1 MAPRREP
8 PRVRVVRARV
18 LGEYWRFE
26 GSFSP
31 CELIRRRGR
40 GIRVSRTIKIQ
51 NLEVKSGQKKRG
63 TLSISEKPAG
73 PHQIPYTVVNGAGD
87 GPTLLVN
94 GGIDGSEYNGPA
106 GTLRLQAELD
116 ASQVK
121 GTVIIVPV
129 VNTLAFEA
137 RWVYTNP
144 VDYRGLSGA
153 YVREIPR
160 GGSGHPLISYQVAKA
175 FYDNIL
181 SKAEYRLDLHG
192 GDIIEDLLISTMYT
206 RFGENRKRDDAA
218 FALAR
223 NFGWVWIREGTPRPG
238 AKPPYEGQPVPITMG
253 TEAGGSGRCQSD
265 IVDMVFKG
273 ITNVMKHL
281 GMLKGKPDIPKKAKV
296 YRPYH
301 IYSERGGFF
310 ISDVRAGD
318 MVRKGQVIGEIRN
331 LYGDV
336 VEKITVPQPGVIHMV
351 TSPAIYQ
358 GDALFEIG
366 TDIREEE

>member
-1 MAPRREP
+1 
-8 PRVRVVRARV
+8 
-18 LGEYWRFE
+18 
-26 GSFSP
+26 
-31 CELIRRRGR
+31 
-40 GIRVSRTIKIQ
+40 VSRTVKIQ
-51 NLEVKSGQKKRG
+51 DLKVESGKKKRG
-63 TLSISEKPAG
+63 FLTISERPAG
-73 PHQIPYTVVNGAGD
+73 THQIPITVVNGVGD

-116 ASQVK
+116 PKEVK

-129 VNTLAFEA
+129 VNTLAFEG

-144 VDYRGLSGA
+144 IDYRGLSGA
-153 YVREIPR
+153 FVKEIPR

-175 FYDNIL
+175 FYENIL
-181 SKAEYRLDLHG
+181 SQAEYRLDLHG

-206 RFGENRKRDDAA
+206 RFGQDRKRDDAA

-223 NFGWVWIREGTPRPG
+223 NFGWVWIREGRPKPG
-238 AKPPYEGQPVPITMG
+238 AKPPFEGQPVPVTMG

-265 IVDMVFKG
+265 IVDMVFEG
-273 ITNVMKHL
+273 IINVMKYL
-281 GMLKGKPDIPKKAKV
+281 GMLKGEPDIPNKAKV

-310 ISDVRAGD
+310 ISAVKAGD
-318 MVRKGQVIGEIRN
+318 MVKKGQEIGVIKN

-336 VEKITVPQPGVIHMV
+336 LERITVPDPGVIHMV

-366 TDIREEE
+366 TDIREVD

>member
-1 MAPRREP
+1 M
-8 PRVRVVRARV
+8 
-18 LGEYWRFE
+18 
-26 GSFSP
+26 
-31 CELIRRRGR
+31 
-40 GIRVSRTIKIQ
+40 SRTVKIQ
-51 NLEVKSGQKKRG
+51 DLEVKGGQKKRG
-63 TLSISEKPAG
+63 NLSISEKPAG
-73 PHQIPYTVVNGAGD
+73 PHQIPFTVVNGAGD

-106 GTLRLQAELD
+106 GTLRLQTELD
-116 ASQVK
+116 PTEVK

-129 VNTLAFEA
+129 VNTPAFEA

-153 YVREIPR
+153 FVREIPR
-160 GGSGHPLISYQVAKA
+160 GGSGHPLISYQVAKS

-206 RFGENRKRDDAA
+206 RFGEDPKRDDAA

-223 NFGWVWIREGTPRPG
+223 NFGWVWIREGRPRPG

-281 GMLKGKPDIPKKAKV
+281 RMLRGEPDIPKKAKV

-318 MVRKGQVIGEIRN
+318 MVRKGQEIGVIKN

-336 VEKITVPQPGVIHMV
+336 LERITVPQPGVIHMV
-351 TSPAIYQ
+351 TSPAVYQ

-366 TDIREEE
+366 TDISEIE